1 MLIRVIDKYYVYV
14 VGNWLNL
21 NKLEYGLLKVSVYIY
36 VFCKMLFSWNNES
49 KFVENYELKKKLSKK
64 YYKIFEWKNWRKYFY

>member
-49 KFVENYELKKKLSKK
+49 KFVENK
-64 YYKIFEWKNWRKYFY
+64 